1 MSSKPPPAEA
11 AHPRDVFTYEGGQDV
26 EGEFQAALD
35 RGRLHHAWLLT
46 GPEGVGK
53 ATFAYRAARRLLGA
67 KPDPAFGL
75 LGADPNDP
83 VSRQVAVR
91 SHPDLLV
98 LEREVEDGKA
108 RKSIPVDEVRRLPEF
123 FSKAPGSAPYR
134 VAIIDAADDLN
145 INAANA
151 LLKTLEEPPS
161 RGVLFLVS
169 HRPGALIATIRSRCR
184 RLAFSPWSDDRVSA
198 FLGEHTALAEGERN
212 SLAHMA
218 KGGPGRA
225 LYLAQAGALDAD
237 AAAQEILSGLP
248 EVDEGALLAL
258 ADSFRGAEGQKRFE
272 LLFERL
278 SDRIREMAL
287 RAAETEGLSA
297 EIERWARA
305 WGQIDSVPGE
315 AEAVNLDRADVLFTA
330 IGQLRAAARG

>member
-1 MSSKPPPAEA
+1 M
-11 AHPRDVFTYEGGQDV
+11 
-26 EGEFQAALD
+26 
-35 RGRLHHAWLLT
+35 
-46 GPEGVGK
+46 
-53 ATFAYRAARRLLGA
+53 
-67 KPDPAFGL
+67 
-75 LGADPNDP
+75 
-83 VSRQVAVR
+83 
-91 SHPDLLV
+91 
-98 LEREVEDGKA
+98 
-108 RKSIPVDEVRRLPEF
+108 
-123 FSKAPGSAPYR
+123 
-134 VAIIDAADDLN
+134 
-145 INAANA
+145 
-151 LLKTLEEPPS
+151 
-161 RGVLFLVS
+161 
-169 HRPGALIATIRSRCR
+169 
-184 RLAFSPWSDDRVSA
+184 SA